1 VLGERIWN
9 RKQKIGAQNS
19 YRQANKMNVKHPGI
33 AACEWEERG
42 TRVSRETKRELLKKI
57 WKRGHVY

>member
-1 VLGERIWN
+1 
-9 RKQKIGAQNS
+9 
-19 YRQANKMNVKHPGI
+19 MNVKHPGI